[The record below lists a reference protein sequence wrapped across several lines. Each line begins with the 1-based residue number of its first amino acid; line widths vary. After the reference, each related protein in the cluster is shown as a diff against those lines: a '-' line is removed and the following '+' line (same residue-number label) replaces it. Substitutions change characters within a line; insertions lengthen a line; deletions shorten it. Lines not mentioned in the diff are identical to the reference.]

1 MIKTND
7 NPIQNNNIISTETIP
22 IIVDVIIRKPQLKK
36 RKSFS
41 MENAIK
47 RFFLFNWENVN

>member
-1 MIKTND
+1 MITQFN
-7 NPIQNNNIISTETIP
+7 NNNIISTETIP
-22 IIVDVIIRKPQLKK
+22 IIVDVIIGKPQLKK

-47 RFFLFNWENVN
+47 RFFSFQLGER